1 MDNSG
6 LLHNACVKKR
16 LIFTLVILV
25 FPYIYPCMVR
35 VSPCH
40 EPVKLQSPMGY
51 LHERVVTVDVII
63 ADVVESAAMTT
74 HPARIHTKRVAVF
87 QGTCTIEVGTVGG
100 NNIFRLILTDG

>member
-1 MDNSG
+1 
-6 LLHNACVKKR
+6 
-16 LIFTLVILV
+16 
-25 FPYIYPCMVR
+25 
-35 VSPCH
+35 
-40 EPVKLQSPMGY
+40 MGY